1 MGKKQTEAGMS
12 GNEFE
17 SKALLHDLIAAET
30 EIREC
35 RRRVIEDI
43 LKLFKDP
50 DMAKKDI
57 ERVIRGML

>member
-1 MGKKQTEAGMS
+1 MS